1 MSDET
6 MELNEKGLARTGSLC
21 SPDPHD
27 QLLTAFNDR
36 DFDNFQKILTTGVKN
51 AYVDPN
57 FWFDDP
63 HHCTLLDLACRK
75 ASSSQYVRCL
85 LSCGA
90 DPNKVNSVRKKAP
103 LHFAVELGDISIVN
117 LLIHDNRTD
126 VNKLDGTGSTALH
139 AAARSSNIDVMIA
152 LLSQPKINVNIANRK
167 GLTPMHVAAS
177 QGTEEAVLCLLQHH
191 NIDIDNFKTA
201 QGKSARDLILENFP
215 ELDSKL
221 PTVKDGESGEDLGK
235 VNNLFNLLHKH
246 EEETFVRAIQIN
258 TDAINDN
265 DGFHTFLQYACD
277 FGMFYT
283 VGHLLRLGADPNG
296 THSANRTTPI
306 MLAAYKGYYNIVRL
320 LVQND
325 CTKYNPINGE
335 TVLHCVIKGSTDVHV
350 PLGASKE
357 DRDHYKCMDILLK
370 GVPGHK
376 LNINCG
382 DIKGNTPLHYAA
394 KLNNK
399 EFILLLLTS
408 GAYVGQRNALGE
420 PALADVS
427 PKIFEKYLD
436 DCLTTNDKLPRED
449 NYEIIFRYNFLAP
462 PKVQKHEDITSSRA
476 MLQIESNMK
485 GMDEPTDEVI
495 SETEPLLY
503 MSRSSDLRPLLKH
516 PVLTSFL
523 HLKWHRIRCFFY
535 CNLTFYIFFWMFL
548 TAYIL
553 TTYAAMKPED
563 DKPNSNHS
571 STNKSFMKRSTQE
584 SIPEA
589 MGDGFK
595 FFVLWLLVAFSLLV
609 LIIRELFQLTVSPLR
624 YFANPENWLE
634 VCLIGVT
641 LSILFCQSCV
651 NSRHQIS
658 AVAILL
664 SWAELVLL
672 IGRHPALSTNI
683 EMLKTVSWNFL
694 KFLAWYSILIIAFAL
709 SFFTLFSDS
718 ETEGDE
724 NFFVDPATSVF
735 KTVVMLT
742 GEFDAGSI
750 PFVTHPG
757 TSHILFVLFVFLI
770 AIVLFNLLNGLAVSD
785 TQSIRADAELVGYVS
800 RVKLVTYVESL
811 VMGTPTPYRGFINK
825 LQKLFCCLPRL
836 DCCMVSYGCLR
847 IFSHRINLFP
857 DLYPD
862 CEVRILPN
870 QASRIEMFSRGHKR
884 KRQEIDEDSENVF
897 HDCYAMSMD
906 PVIVKAAKEV
916 LVRKVEATEIQ
927 SRGDPFVLLEACCKE
942 LKNYTNILSSS
953 PTSQSD
959 ADSSS
964 LFTTPLKADN
974 SKLILDLSR
983 RLDEY
988 KLVLD
993 RLVRNSEKTE
1003 YQMSKLLKQIEKSRI
1018 IGSSSSDDN
1027 Q

>member
-1 MSDET
+1 MADDT
-6 MELNEKGLARTGSLC
+6 VELTDKGLARTGSLC

-63 HHCTLLDLACRK
+63 NYCTLLDLACRK
-75 ASSSQYVRCL
+75 SSSSQYVRCL

-90 DPNKVNSVRKKAP
+90 DPNKINSVRKKSP
-103 LHFAVELGDISIVN
+103 IHFAVELGDISIVN
-117 LLIHDNRTD
+117 LLLHDNRTD

-139 AAARSSNIDVMIA
+139 AAARSSNVDVMIA
-152 LLSQPKINVNIANRK
+152 LLGHPKINPNIANRK
-167 GLTPMHVAAS
+167 GLTPIHVAVI
-177 QGTEEAVLCLLQHH
+177 QGTKEAVLCLLQHQ
-191 NIDIDNFKTA
+191 NIDP
-201 QGKSARDLILENFP
+201 KSATDLILESFP
-215 ELDSKL
+215 NLEPKL
-221 PTVKDGESGEDLGK
+221 PTTGNTVETLGK
-235 VNNLFNLLHKH
+235 SNNLFNLLHKH
-246 EEETFVRAIQIN
+246 DEETFVRAIQIN
-258 TDAINDN
+258 TDSINDN
-265 DGFHTFLQYACD
+265 DGLHTFLQYACD

-296 THSANRTTPI
+296 THTANRTTPI
-306 MLAAYKGYYNIVRL
+306 MLASYKGYYNIVRL

-325 CTKYNPINGE
+325 CTRYNPINGE
-335 TVLHCVIKGSTDVHV
+335 TVLHCVIKGSTDLHV
-350 PLGASKE
+350 SLGASKE
-357 DRDHYKCMDILLK
+357 DRDHYKCMEVLLR

-382 DIKGNTPLHYAA
+382 DVKGNTPLHYAA

-399 EFILLLLTS
+399 EFILLLLSS
-408 GAYVGQRNALGE
+408 GAYVGQRNTLGE

-462 PKVQKHEDITSSRA
+462 PKVQKHEDLTSSRA

-485 GMDEPTDEVI
+485 GVDEPTDQVI

-553 TTYAAMKPED
+553 TAYAGMRPEGEGN
-563 DKPNSNHS
+563 DKIN
-571 STNKSFMKRSTQE
+571 TNTTSFNKTLMKRSTQE
-584 SIPEA
+584 TIPETI
-589 MGDGFK
+589 GDEFK
-595 FFVLWLLVAFSLLV
+595 FFVLWLLVALSLVV
-609 LIIRELFQLTVSPLR
+609 LILRELFQLTVSPLR

-641 LSILFCQSCV
+641 LSILFCRSCV

-750 PFVTHPG
+750 PFVNHPG
-757 TSHILFVLFVFLI
+757 TSHVLFVLFVFLI

-825 LQKLFCCLPRL
+825 IQKLFCCLPRL
-836 DCCMVSYGCLR
+836 DCCMVNYGCLR

-884 KRQEIDEDSENVF
+884 KRQEIEEESESLF
-897 HDCYAMSMD
+897 YDCYTMTMD
-906 PVIVKAAKEV
+906 PVIVRSAKEI
-916 LVRKVEATEIQ
+916 LVKKLEAKELQ
-927 SRGDPFVLLEACCKE
+927 SRGDPYTILEACCKD
-942 LKNYTNILSSS
+942 LNNYTKTLNQPLTSETNPESSTLVS
-953 PTSQSD
+953 
-959 ADSSS
+959 
-964 LFTTPLKADN
+964 TTFKSADN

-1003 YQMSKLLKQIEKSRI
+1003 YQMNKLIKQIEKSRI
-1018 IGSSSSDDN
+1018 VGSSSSDDN